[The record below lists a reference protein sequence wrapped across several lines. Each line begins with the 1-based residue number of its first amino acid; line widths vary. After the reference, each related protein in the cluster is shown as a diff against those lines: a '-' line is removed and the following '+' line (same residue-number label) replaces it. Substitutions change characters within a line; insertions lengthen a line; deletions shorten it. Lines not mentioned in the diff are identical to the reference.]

1 MLAENRLLNAAQDAA
16 AVDAA
21 VQPTNPN
28 TAAEH
33 AAPSSQEEAEQAAG
47 QTLPKVTMEAA
58 VQAAPKTTVA
68 AVQAGG
74 HGMSPPNVDVA
85 VQADDL
91 QHPRHPPQ
99 QAAQA
104 LLSGQIQLSPA
115 VQDMFCPDRDFLMA
129 GRTEHEHDRRGDRV
143 HQQRK
148 REEERKQDLENF
160 QKMLDKSLNFN
171 LQF

>member
-1 MLAENRLLNAAQDAA
+1 
-16 AVDAA
+16 VDAA
-21 VQPTNPN
+21 VLTNPN

-33 AAPSSQEEAEQAAG
+33 AAPEEAEQDAG
-47 QTLPKVTMEAA
+47 QTPFAKTME
-58 VQAAPKTTVA
+58 A

-74 HGMSPPNVDVA
+74 HGLSPPNVDVA

-129 GRTEHEHDRRGDRV
+129 GRTEHEHEVLIEPFITGLNDYIKGLKYKYDR
-143 HQQRK
+143 HA
-148 REEERKQDLENF
+148 
-160 QKMLDKSLNFN
+160 
-171 LQF
+171 